1 MSLIPIDVPDTM
13 SFTVEWAEKV
23 HVWQLGIAR
32 DRLAVG
38 THAQT
43 EAEGP
48 VSHRAERARRAKRA
62 LKLKVAEPFRLVSSP
77 SFCLSSAT
85 TCLSSL
91 GRSGPFF
98 SGPAGSRAR
107 RPSERYPS

>member
-1 MSLIPIDVPDTM
+1 M

-32 DRLAVG
+32 ERLAVG

-77 SFCLSSAT
+77 SLCLPLLPVFRLSVVRVLSSDPQRDRAGRLCAT
-85 TCLSSL
+85 PVKCI
-91 GRSGPFF
+91 
-98 SGPAGSRAR
+98 GS
-107 RPSERYPS
+107 YD

>member
-1 MSLIPIDVPDTM
+1 M

-32 DRLAVG
+32 ERLAVG

-48 VSHRAERARRAKRA
+48 VSHRAERGGEAR
-62 LKLKVAEPFRLVSSP
+62 AE
-77 SFCLSSAT
+77 AE
-85 TCLSSL
+85 
-91 GRSGPFF
+91 GG
-98 SGPAGSRAR
+98 
-107 RPSERYPS
+107 